1 MAVDPEHDELS
12 VFPLIYWPI
21 DAAAPMPSAAAMARV
36 EAFMKDGGT
45 VLFDSRDDADFSA
58 ASPNTA
64 RLRDML
70 ATIDVPPLEPV
81 PSNHVLTKSFYL
93 LGAFVGRT
101 EGSPLWVEAPD
112 DNGSEDTSEA
122 RPVRAADGVSPLLIT
137 GNDLAGAWAA
147 DEGGAFLHPLV
158 PGSPRQREFAF
169 RAGLNIVMYVL
180 TGSYK
185 ADQVHVPALLE
196 RLGQ

>member
-12 VFPLIYWPI
+12 VFPLIYWPV
-21 DAAAPMPSAAAMARV
+21 DATAPMPSAATMVRV

-45 VLFDSRDDADFSA
+45 VLFDSRDDANFAA

-70 ATIDVPPLEPV
+70 ALIDVPPLEPV
-81 PSNHVLTKSFYL
+81 PPDHVLTKAFYL
-93 LGAFVGRT
+93 LGTFVGRS
-101 EGSPLWVEAPD
+101 EGSPLWVEAAETGD
-112 DNGSEDTSEA
+112 DAGEE

-147 DEGGAFLHPLV
+147 DDGGAFLHPLV

-169 RAGLNIVMYVL
+169 RAGVNIVMYVL

-196 RLGQ
+196 RLGE

>member
-21 DAAAPMPSAAAMARV
+21 DAAAAMPSAAAMGRI

-58 ASPNTA
+58 TSPNTM

-81 PSNHVLTKSFYL
+81 PSDHVLTKSFYL

-112 DNGSEDTSEA
+112 DVEDEDTQA

-147 DEGGAFLHPLV
+147 DDGGAFLHPLV
-158 PGSPRQREFAF
+158 PGAPRQREFAF
-169 RAGLNIVMYVL
+169 RAGVNIVMYVL
-180 TGSYK
+180 TGNYK

-196 RLGQ
+196 RLGE